1 MSVQYRVDSICLVQ
15 MSVQYI
21 DYMFS
26 SNDMYNIVDTICLV
40 QMSVQYTWQCI
51 CSSNEC
57 TIYLRMYILFKWEY
71 NILDSICLVQMSVQ
85 YDSICLVQM
94 SVLDSICLVQ
104 MSVQYTW
111 QYMFSSN
118 ECTIYLTVYV

>member
-1 MSVQYRVDSICLVQ
+1 M
-15 MSVQYI
+15 
-21 DYMFS
+21 
-26 SNDMYNIVDTICLV
+26 
-40 QMSVQYTWQCI
+40 
-51 CSSNEC
+51 
-57 TIYLRMYILFKWEY
+57 Y

-85 YDSICLVQM
+85 YTWQYMFECSLIGLVQM
-94 SVLDSICLVQ
+94 SVQYTWQIYWVYNKLDSICLVQ

>member
-1 MSVQYRVDSICLVQ
+1 M
-15 MSVQYI
+15 
-21 DYMFS
+21 
-26 SNDMYNIVDTICLV
+26 
-40 QMSVQYTWQCI
+40 
-51 CSSNEC
+51 
-57 TIYLRMYILFKWEY
+57 Y

-85 YDSICLVQM
+85 YTWQYMFSICLVQM
-94 SVLDSICLVQ
+94 SVLEYMFSWVYNILDSICLVQ